1 MKVFISGSKV
11 GNDQSLPE
19 SVGLCLKKI
28 MSDGNEILIG
38 DCWGID
44 TLVQEYLSAAKY
56 ERVTVY
62 SSGSHKK
69 IRSNLGHWIEKWF
82 SSNGRTGYTR
92 RIEKD
97 FHMAEDCDS
106 GVAIWDGESKGTF
119 INMLCLCALAKPCRL
134 FFLKEDRWVDVDS
147 LDDIRDLI
155 GTDGKIDDS
164 DILETLKACG
174 FSDEMRNY
182 IVKEGILSSFEL
194 VDVISRAPISI
205 DEKSALFSRLGY
217 MRNLKYEAFASVEEN
232 MRQGIDFKGIKH
244 NIRALAD
251 LRGERSI
258 WTLFN
263 CWRFV

>member
-82 SSNGRTGYTR
+82 NIDYSKFTLKQNGYRHLQLEEKK
-92 RIEKD
+92 RILDK
-97 FHMAEDCDS
+97 
-106 GVAIWDGESKGTF
+106 VK
-119 INMLCLCALAKPCRL
+119 INNVSVC
-134 FFLKEDRWVDVDS
+134 EDVDEHYNYWRDNYNPNK
-147 LDDIRDLI
+147 DDCCN
-155 GTDGKIDDS
+155 
-164 DILETLKACG
+164 LE
-174 FSDEMRNY
+174 
-182 IVKEGILSSFEL
+182 
-194 VDVISRAPISI
+194 
-205 DEKSALFSRLGY
+205 
-217 MRNLKYEAFASVEEN
+217 
-232 MRQGIDFKGIKH
+232 
-244 NIRALAD
+244 
-251 LRGERSI
+251 
-258 WTLFN
+258 
-263 CWRFV
+263 